1 MRLNST
7 SKIFVLLV
15 AAFIIVS
22 CATPAQDLPELPDQ
36 GREAVKMQ
44 REPKAVTIEDQL
56 KKLQGLRQKYLITNE
71 EYERAKKDV
80 LKKLTE

>member
-1 MRLNST
+1 MRLSSK

-22 CATPAQDLPELPDQ
+22 CATPAQDLPKLPDQ
-36 GREAVKMQ
+36 GREPVKMQ

-56 KKLQGLRQKYLITNE
+56 KKLQGLRQKNLITNE
-71 EYERAKKDV
+71 DYERAKKDV
-80 LKKLTE
+80 LRKLTE